1 MNAPMPPWVDAL
13 TAVLVV
19 IGALAALIGP
29 FGVLRLGSFF
39 QRVHAPTLGSTLGAW
54 SLTLATVVQVSFER
68 GQLYVH
74 SLLIGVFI
82 ALTTPVTPL
91 FLMRAAVFRAR
102 MRGTDIPAPADALPG
117 EAATGGAPGGDSER

>member
-1 MNAPMPPWVDAL
+1 MDAL

-19 IGALAALIGP
+19 SGAPAALIGP

-74 SLLIGVFI
+74 SLLIGVFLVGV
-82 ALTTPVTPL
+82 LTQDVVRRQGP
-91 FLMRAAVFRAR
+91 RATAPG
-102 MRGTDIPAPADALPG
+102 RGPTCPPPSVSAPAPL
-117 EAATGGAPGGDSER
+117 